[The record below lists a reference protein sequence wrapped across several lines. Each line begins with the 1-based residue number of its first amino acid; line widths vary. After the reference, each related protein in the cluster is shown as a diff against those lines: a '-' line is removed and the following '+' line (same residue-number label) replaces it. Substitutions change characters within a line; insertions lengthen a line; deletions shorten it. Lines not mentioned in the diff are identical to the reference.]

1 MPKLKL
7 DDIEYNTED
16 LSEEGKATLK
26 SLQFLE
32 LQIQKLRNEIA
43 IYNTAKQVYVA
54 ALAAEIKD
62 NGIEP
67 RAQEEVPLE

>member
-16 LSEEGKATLK
+16 LSEKGKATLN
-26 SLQFLE
+26 SLQFVE

-67 RAQEEVPLE
+67 VAQKEVSFE

>member
-1 MPKLKL
+1 MPKIKIE
-7 DDIEYNTED
+7 DVEYNTED
-16 LSEEGKATLK
+16 LSEAGNAQLR

-32 LQIQKLRNEIA
+32 TQLQQLRNEIA

-67 RAQEEVPLE
+67 WAQEEVPLE

>member
-16 LSEEGKATLK
+16 LSERGKATLK

-54 ALAAEIKD
+54 ALATEIKD

-67 RAQEEVPLE
+67 LSQEEVPTE